1 MNQRPRLQIK
11 HRQSTASKAAGVK
24 QSILGVVGLA
34 VLRKHQC
41 GRRVSSAVCEPGR
54 PRGVAR
60 SVAGA
65 QAHYRGLGTHVCEE
79 CHGAEHPT
87 ALAHTV
93 QQANSQST
101 NRYSSSARVEST
113 LVPRFTSPPARRAEG
128 PDHLSEL
135 KRWIL
140 QNSTDS
146 GEDRPAAPAAPAV
159 QDLSRASGFA
169 LLLSFAKFVNFYL
182 QD

>member
-1 MNQRPRLQIK
+1 MWWAWLCC
-11 HRQSTASKAAGVK
+11 
-24 QSILGVVGLA
+24 
-34 VLRKHQC
+34 RKNQC
-41 GRRVSSAVCEPGR
+41 GRRVSTAVCEPGR

-65 QAHYRGLGTHVCEE
+65 QAHYRGPGTHVCEE

-87 ALAHTV
+87 ALAQTM

-101 NRYSSSARVEST
+101 NRYTSSARVEST

-128 PDHLSEL
+128 PDHLSD
-135 KRWIL
+135 WIL

-146 GEDRPAAPAAPAV
+146 GEDRPVAPAV
-159 QDLSRASGFA
+159 QDLSRAPGFA